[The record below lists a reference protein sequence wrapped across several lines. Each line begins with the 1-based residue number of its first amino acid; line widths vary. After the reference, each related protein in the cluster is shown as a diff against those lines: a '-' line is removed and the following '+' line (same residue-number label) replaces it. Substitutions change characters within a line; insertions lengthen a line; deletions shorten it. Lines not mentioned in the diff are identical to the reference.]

1 MAEEIKIGIVF
12 SYFSKAGVAAIK
24 LTDGGLKVGD
34 TIHIKGNTTDF
45 SQKVESIQIE
55 HEILKE
61 AEKGLDIGIK
71 VNEKVRSND
80 IIYKIVG

>member
-24 LTDGGLKVGD
+24 LTDSGLKVGD

-45 SQKVESIQIE
+45 TQKVESIQIE

>member
-24 LTDGGLKVGD
+24 LTDSGLKVGD

-61 AEKGLDIGIK
+61 AEHGQDIGIK

>member
-61 AEKGLDIGIK
+61 AEHGQDIGIK

>member
-45 SQKVESIQIE
+45 TQKVESIQIE